1 MGKNSYINLL
11 PDKEF
16 CKVYQTLKKTNL
28 TEEGIALALNGR
40 LCDLEDV
47 IDIREILEEESA

>member
-1 MGKNSYINLL
+1 MGRTTYINLL

-16 CKVYQTLKKTNL
+16 CKVYQALKKADI
-28 TEEGIALALNGR
+28 TEEGITLALNSR